1 MKVKIFKLFFKLY
14 SSSFNFLGSILPKNN
29 KAVVFESFHGKQFS
43 DNPRAVYEYLKI
55 HYPEYKLYWSA
66 DRRHTHVFE
75 AKNIKYVRRLSFK
88 WIILMARSKYW
99 VVNSRMPLWIKKP
112 EETVYVQTWHGT
124 PLKKLGIDIDEVQM
138 PGTNTEKYKRN
149 FVYEANKWDFL
160 VSPNSY
166 STDIFKQAFQ
176 FNKEIIES
184 GYPRNDYLLNEN
196 NLQEIN
202 RIKAILGVPLEKKVI
217 LYAPTW
223 RDNQFYSK
231 GKYKFDLKLDLDLL
245 KKELGQDYVIIL
257 RMHYLVAEN
266 IDLSS
271 YNEFVFDLSKH
282 EDIREL
288 YLISDVLITDYSSV
302 FFDYANLKR
311 PIIFYVYDLEDYRD
325 NLRGFYF
332 DFENEAPGPLLKNTE
347 QIMATIK
354 EIEENGFHPNHT
366 TENFYDQFCYL
377 EDGNSTKRV
386 IEKMFKF

>member
-1 MKVKIFKLFFKLY
+1 MFFKLY
-14 SSSFNFLGSILPKNN
+14 TTTFNFLGSILPKNS
-29 KAVVFESFHGKQFS
+29 KAVVFESFHGKQYS
-43 DNPRAVYEYLKI
+43 DNPRAVYEYLKT
-55 HYPEYKLYWSA
+55 HHPEYKLYWSA
-66 DRRHTHVFE
+66 DRRYTQVFE
-75 AKNIKYVRRLSFK
+75 ANRIMYVRRLSFK

-112 EETVYVQTWHGT
+112 EKTVYVQTWHGT

-149 FVYEANKWDFL
+149 FIYEANKWDFL
-160 VSPNSY
+160 VSPNRY

-184 GYPRNDYLLNEN
+184 GYPRNDYLLNRN
-196 NLQEIN
+196 DLQEIN
-202 RIKAILGVPLEKKVI
+202 RIKTILGIPLEKKVI

-231 GKYKFDLKLDLDLL
+231 GKYKFNLKLDLDLL
-245 KKELGQDYVIIL
+245 RKELGQDYVIIL

-266 IDLSS
+266 IDLSG
-271 YNEFVFDLSKH
+271 YRGFVFDFSKH

-288 YLISDVLITDYSSV
+288 YLISDILITDYSSV
-302 FFDYANLKR
+302 FFDYANLSR

-347 QIMATIK
+347 QIIATIK
-354 EIEENGFHPNHT
+354 EIEEYGFHPNST

-386 IEKMFKF
+386 VESMLKL